1 MSNTILDGRLVL
13 NDHIVQKI
21 NIYRLVSVENS
32 DDEPGIFRNPFIRSA
47 LIANSDRPFTYNDHD
62 YNHTNITI
70 IFYNDT
76 GLHDIKLRYGVR
88 VSDFSKKTNY
98 STAEVSGLD
107 RSEIFSILCYLKEPR
122 TLLQYK
128 STKPGDKKFFIN
140 KINKLILE
148 YAFE

>member
-13 NDHIVQKI
+13 NDYIVQRI
-21 NIYRLVSVENS
+21 NTYRLVLVES
-32 DDEPGIFRNPFIRSA
+32 SIVEPGIFVNPYIRSV
-47 LIANSDRPFTYNDHD
+47 LIANADRPFTYNDHD
-62 YNHTNITI
+62 YIHTNITI
-70 IFYNDT
+70 IFYKDT
-76 GLHDIKLRYGVR
+76 RLIDIKLRYGVR
-88 VSDFSKKTNY
+88 VSDFSKKTDY

-122 TLLQYK
+122 TLLQYE
-128 STKPGDKKFFIN
+128 STKPGDKEFFIN

>member
-13 NDHIVQKI
+13 NDYIVQKI

-122 TLLQYK
+122 TLLQYE
-128 STKPGDKKFFIN
+128 STKPGDKEFFIN